1 MSLESIKQR
10 LFSQAIKD
18 SKWLEEATW
27 RAENEAWL
35 DISFSIALMIGRWLR
50 ANGMTQKELAER
62 LGYSP
67 QYVSKILK
75 GSENL
80 TLETITKIEKVLGI
94 KLIEVPF
101 LENVSDNADEL
112 LMIEMDTDLCNEQ
125 QCRVRV
131 INEFEA
137 QSDTD
142 SIGQEF
148 HYAQY
153 PAYANDLIPNKHL
166 VEEPIVKSYPDP
178 NPSEQEEIDEVSLK
192 KKQQEDGSQ

>member
-10 LFSQAIKD
+10 LFTQAIKD

-94 KLIEVPF
+94 KLIEVPG
-101 LENVSDNADEL
+101 LSRSESEETSSVEADVDLPLALAQEDAAKYVTTPSDHVLSSPENEDSDN
-112 LMIEMDTDLCNEQ
+112 N
-125 QCRVRV
+125 
-131 INEFEA
+131 
-137 QSDTD
+137 
-142 SIGQEF
+142 
-148 HYAQY
+148 
-153 PAYANDLIPNKHL
+153 L
-166 VEEPIVKSYPDP
+166 VV
-178 NPSEQEEIDEVSLK
+178 
-192 KKQQEDGSQ
+192 

>member
-10 LFSQAIKD
+10 LFAQSIKD
-18 SKWLEEATW
+18 SKWLEQAKW

-50 ANGMTQKELAER
+50 ANGITQKELAER

-94 KLIEVPF
+94 KLIEVPL
-101 LENVSDNADEL
+101 LENISDNADEL
-112 LMIEMDTDLCNEQ
+112 LMIEMDTDLVNEQ
-125 QCRVRV
+125 QYRVRV

-137 QSDTD
+137 QSDID
-142 SIGQEF
+142 SIEQESN
-148 HYAQY
+148 YALY
-153 PAYANDLIPNKHL
+153 PAYDNDLIHDKHL
-166 VEEPIVKSYPDP
+166 VEEPIAKSYPDP

-192 KKQQEDGSQ
+192 KKQQ